1 MLIRTCYSSSGTK
14 FQVTLLWFHAF
25 SLNFSIVFGGCI
37 CYYIVH
43 QSTCKEK
50 TTFQK
55 EIKLNQFLLYKKY
68 VEPYK
73 LNFKLMCHIA
83 GPKGCGKSTLG
94 KSLQTKFG
102 GKIMVKDLDD
112 FDKDGAIDWKNTPS
126 IDEMLYNR
134 YIKKQK
140 SLDSF
145 LKTVGKP
152 TVLVGV
158 HNEGCFILNIPTC
171 NRFLMNVTA
180 DQAAHNAINRHKRA
194 QDVNLAAKRPDLL
207 DNHKVDVNIEDL
219 DTRRIEAQKDIDF
232 LSKTGYVRKN
242 NAEIEQWI
250 QENLPTK

>member
-1 MLIRTCYSSSGTK
+1 
-14 FQVTLLWFHAF
+14 
-25 SLNFSIVFGGCI
+25 
-37 CYYIVH
+37 
-43 QSTCKEK
+43 
-50 TTFQK
+50 
-55 EIKLNQFLLYKKY
+55 
-68 VEPYK
+68 
-73 LNFKLMCHIA
+73 
-83 GPKGCGKSTLG
+83 
-94 KSLQTKFG
+94 
-102 GKIMVKDLDD
+102 MVKDLDD

-180 DQAAHNAINRHKRA
+180 DQAAHNAMNRYKRA
-194 QDVNLAAKRPDLL
+194 ADALHQQPGRPKLEN
-207 DNHKVDVNIEDL
+207 NHKVDVNIEDL